1 MENILDQLNDA
12 QRAAVVWLDGPQ
24 LVIAGAGSGKTRVL
38 TYKIAYLVSRG
49 VAPWRIL
56 ALTFTNKAANEMKQ
70 RIGTLVGEEHASRL
84 KMGTFH
90 SVFAKI
96 LRAEAKQYIKTIDPA
111 HVIPVSR
118 NYSMCYDE
126 DNIISLNRYS
136 HENLDSYRDPITG
149 RSITR
154 EEVNKWWVRLLKA
167 CPSQWESFISKK
179 YDKELQDERE

>member
-1 MENILDQLNDA
+1 MGRRGSDDKKWQDVKKKVEKRDQGRDRME
-12 QRAAVVWLDGPQ
+12 
-24 LVIAGAGSGKTRVL
+24 
-38 TYKIAYLVSRG
+38 
-49 VAPWRIL
+49 L
-56 ALTFTNKAANEMKQ
+56 ALS
-70 RIGTLVGEEHASRL
+70 LVEY
-84 KMGTFH
+84 
-90 SVFAKI
+90 KI
-96 LRAEAKQYIKTIDPA
+96 LRTEAKQYIKTIDPA
-111 HVIPVSR
+111 HVITVSR

-167 CPSQWESFISKK
+167 CPSQWESFTSKK

>member
-1 MENILDQLNDA
+1 MGRRGSDDKKWQDVKKKVEKRDQGRDRME
-12 QRAAVVWLDGPQ
+12 
-24 LVIAGAGSGKTRVL
+24 
-38 TYKIAYLVSRG
+38 
-49 VAPWRIL
+49 L
-56 ALTFTNKAANEMKQ
+56 ALS
-70 RIGTLVGEEHASRL
+70 LVEY
-84 KMGTFH
+84 
-90 SVFAKI
+90 KI

-167 CPSQWESFISKK
+167 CPSQWESIT
-179 YDKELQDERE
+179 